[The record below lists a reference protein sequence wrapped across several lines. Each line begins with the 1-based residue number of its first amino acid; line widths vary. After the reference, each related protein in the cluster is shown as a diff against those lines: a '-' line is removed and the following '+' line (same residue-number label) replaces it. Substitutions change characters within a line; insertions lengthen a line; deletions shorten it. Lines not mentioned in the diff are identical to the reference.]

1 MLFEGGERRR
11 RGERERERERGKEE
25 EKKEEVVVKE
35 IVVPSTVKAVSEKT
49 FDDIAE
55 ALTSAF

>member
-1 MLFEGGERRR
+1 MKDQGKGAVTEVVEG
-11 RGERERERERGKEE
+11 REGGKEE
-25 EKKEEVVVKE
+25 EKEEVVVKE
-35 IVVPSTVKAVSEKT
+35 IIVPSTVKAVSEKT

>member
-1 MLFEGGERRR
+1 MVVNG
-11 RGERERERERGKEE
+11 GKEE